1 MAKNQKNK
9 DFSTNNKGLTSPA
22 SVQEPLAAITQ
33 RLFDADDFPRAIYCQ
48 AAGSLVM
55 IDEVGTTVAYAVTA
69 SQIIP
74 FSPAEITTATDIA
87 TVIWW

>member
-1 MAKNQKNK
+1 MKNQKNK

-22 SVQEPLAAITQ
+22 SVQESLAATTQ
-33 RLFDADDFPRAIYCQ
+33 RLFTTVDFPRAIYCQ

-55 IDEVGTTVAYAVTA
+55 IDKAGTTVTYAVTA

-74 FSPAEITTATDIA
+74 FSPAEITAATSIA
-87 TVIWW
+87 TAIWW